1 MTSDS
6 VTLCD
11 MDCDLSSSGWLTY
24 GALEMCNSNDWWFVS
39 QYLFVIIWL
48 LARHKLAIENWQIA
62 GTVLLC
68 MLLLYWVVL
77 SFMCDVGWVAL
88 ITEGGHD
95 ETEQVPLQAKSL
107 KCDEYVSLVF
117 LLNIIVINSNSV
129 IISWQSF
136 IMLYLDLQHTQSLS
150 LFFPI
155 WTAIFQM
162 YGTWVSRYHS
172 VSILHFIWAKDHGDD
187 GDNWS
192 CKTCKAP
199 VKSSPPTNQHPD
211 FLQAGYPSCHPI
223 NSVT

>member
-95 ETEQVPLQAKSL
+95 VTEQVPLQAKSL

-117 LLNIIVINSNSV
+117 LLLLLSIALAWSLVGRVLLCYITPATYPVSLALFSHFNGHFPDVR
-129 IISWQSF
+129 
-136 IMLYLDLQHTQSLS
+136 YL
-150 LFFPI
+150 
-155 WTAIFQM
+155 
-162 YGTWVSRYHS
+162 G
-172 VSILHFIWAKDHGDD
+172 
-187 GDNWS
+187 
-192 CKTCKAP
+192 
-199 VKSSPPTNQHPD
+199 
-211 FLQAGYPSCHPI
+211 
-223 NSVT
+223 